1 MKDNQLKTLIKYRI
15 DQSEETLNDADILY
29 KQDSLRGAVNRA
41 YYAMF
46 YSILALLAMRKLGT
60 SKHSGVIGLFDK
72 EFVKSGIFS
81 KELSKSLHLAF
92 DYRQTHDYGEMIEIE
107 KDTAKKVLEDS
118 KEFVKEVESY
128 LISQGYL

>member
-1 MKDNQLKTLIKYRI
+1 
-15 DQSEETLNDADILY
+15 
-29 KQDSLRGAVNRA
+29 
-41 YYAMF
+41 
-46 YSILALLAMRKLGT
+46 MRRLGT

-72 EFVKSGIFS
+72 EFIKPGILS

-107 KDTAKKVLEDS
+107 QDTAKKVLEDS